1 MRMSKSLKVILH
13 ILFWAVPILLMI
25 FTIGSR
31 LPEAK
36 IGEISPM
43 LFVWVNFGLYGIV
56 NVSIF
61 YLVLYLIIP
70 YTLNKKKYLLFIFYC
85 FITIAVYALIKFLI
99 ASSFKGMY
107 LRVGPGGAFIEQSF
121 YRYISIT
128 ILPSGVMIFLAV
140 LFKLLNDWFVNDTI
154 QTELKNEKM
163 QAELQFLKSQ
173 INPHFLF
180 NSLNNIYA
188 LAYKKSDEAPDAI
201 LKLSE
206 IMRYM
211 LIEND
216 DNKVLLADELKYLNS
231 YIDIHKLRYK
241 EQLNIDFQITG
252 QVSQQRIMPL
262 LLISF
267 IENIFKHGIV
277 NQADSRVLIRL
288 DVDDERM
295 VFYAKNKI
303 SHRNKDEVSGVGLT
317 NIFRR
322 LELMYQGRYQLEYST
337 ISDHFEITLSLK
349 F

>member
-1 MRMSKSLKVILH
+1 MKMSKTIKVLLH
-13 ILFWAVPILLMI
+13 ILFWTIPIAFMI
-25 FTIGSR
+25 ISIGSN
-31 LPEAK
+31 LPESK
-36 IGEISPM
+36 ESDISPT
-43 LFVWVNFGLYGIV
+43 LFVWVNFGLYGLV
-56 NVSIF
+56 NISIF

-70 YTLNKKKYLLFIFYC
+70 YTLKKKHYWRFILYC
-85 FITIAVYALIKFLI
+85 IFTIIVYALIKYFI
-99 ASSFKGMY
+99 ASSFRGLY

-121 YRYISIT
+121 YRYVTIT
-128 ILPSGVMIFLAV
+128 ILPSGLMVFLAV
-140 LFKLLNDWFVNDTI
+140 VFRLLNDWFLNESV
-154 QTELKNEKM
+154 QSELKNEKM

-211 LIEND
+211 LIDND
-216 DNKVLLADELKYLNS
+216 DNKVLLSDELKYLNS
-231 YIDIHKLRYK
+231 YIDLHRLRYK
-241 EQLNIDFQITG
+241 DSISFDFQISGEVT
-252 QVSQQRIMPL
+252 QQRIMPL

-277 NQADSRVLIRL
+277 NVKEEPVIIRL
-288 DVDDERM
+288 DVDDKKLM
-295 VFYAKNKI
+295 FYAKNKI
-303 SHRNKDEVSGVGLT
+303 SNNNKDEASGIGLR

-322 LELMYQGRYQLEYST
+322 LELMYQNKHQLEYNT
-337 ISDHFEITLSLK
+337 QDDYFEITLSLN